1 VLINRLACC
10 RDACYENLCSPVDGV
25 HLDAA
30 QQHALGLAVADK
42 VQNIFA

>member
-1 VLINRLACC
+1 MIDRQACC
-10 RDACYENLCSPVDGV
+10 RVACYENLCSPVDGV
-25 HLDAA
+25 HLDAE